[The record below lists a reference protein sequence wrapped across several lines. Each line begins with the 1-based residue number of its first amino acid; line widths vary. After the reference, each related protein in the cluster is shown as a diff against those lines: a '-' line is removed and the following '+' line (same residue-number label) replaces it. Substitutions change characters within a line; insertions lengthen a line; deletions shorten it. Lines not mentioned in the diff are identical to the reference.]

1 MQKNEDILEALLT
14 LANIAKD
21 KKDGIMV
28 YAALFYDAAKEIQE
42 LRDKNKELQKKIL
55 NLQGIEF

>member
-28 YAALFYDAAKEIQE
+28 YAALFYDAAREIQE
-42 LRDKNKELQKKIL
+42 LRDKNKELHKKIL

>member
-28 YAALFYDAAKEIQE
+28 YAALFYDAAREIQD